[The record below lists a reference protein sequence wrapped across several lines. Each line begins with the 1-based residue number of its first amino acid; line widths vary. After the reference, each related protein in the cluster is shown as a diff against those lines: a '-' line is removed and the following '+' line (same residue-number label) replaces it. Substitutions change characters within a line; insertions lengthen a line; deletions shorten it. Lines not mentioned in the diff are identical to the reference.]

1 MIEIKLLNF
10 IQESGL
16 ADFEVTRSK
25 DDYFTCYAGVYLDDF
40 VIGEQVIKPHAWFNL
55 DESHVDQPEWF
66 KRNELFL
73 LNDVFEENFK
83 KFL

>member
-1 MIEIKLLNF
+1 MIEIKLLSF

-16 ADFEVTRSK
+16 ADFEVTRGK
-25 DDYFTCYAGVYLDDF
+25 DDYFTCCVTIYLSDF
-40 VIGEQVIKPHAWFNL
+40 INGEQVINPRAWFDIDGGL
-55 DESHVDQPEWF
+55 TARPKWF

-73 LNDVFEENFK
+73 LNNVFEENFK

>member
-10 IQESGL
+10 TKESGL
-16 ADFEVTRSK
+16 ADFEVTHGK
-25 DDYFTCYAGVYLDDF
+25 DDYFTCHAAVCLDDF
-40 VIGEQVIKPHAWFNL
+40 VIGEQVINPLVWFDLEEARANKPNR
-55 DESHVDQPEWF
+55 F